1 MIDFIL
7 KKHLKENKNKIA
19 IVDGC
24 TKITYEELYNNI
36 GKKIQKL
43 NNIEIKKNSI
53 IILKLKTEQ
62 MFIEYFFSI
71 LNIGAIPVL
80 CPYDIGNYELN
91 NIIKETSSIGIICEE
106 DINFLESITRFEK
119 YIFLDKGS
127 NIIFAGTNDFNSTKF
142 TEDNKIEF
150 IMMSGGT
157 TGIPKLVPIYSE
169 KIKKHLKI
177 VVEHYKLNNNTRL
190 LSILPL
196 NHKFGLYSPGIL
208 SVFYAGGTVIFGDAK
223 NPSIFEKIKKCSINF
238 ISITPSLMKMLLSCM
253 EEYTYKV
260 DIIVIGGELVDSILA
275 KKIELKMGCTLIQ
288 SYGMT
293 EGVLFATS
301 IEDNDKTRFFTQGKN
316 ISIKDSW
323 KIVDELGNELE
334 KNMVGEVLY
343 RGDFLFKG
351 YLNKRLNGGIFNNNY
366 FKTGDMAFIND
377 DGNIV
382 IVGRK
387 VEQIN
392 IAGEKVF
399 PQEIEYHL
407 KKIAGFKESIIL
419 GLPDEFT
426 GERICAVIVTEQD
439 LENKII
445 RKKIQNQLDR
455 IGISKY
461 KYPTQVVVR
470 KNLPY
475 TNVGKLDKNK
485 LKEEIINYGK

>member
-1 MIDFIL
+1 M
-7 KKHLKENKNKIA
+7 
-19 IVDGC
+19 
-24 TKITYEELYNNI
+24 
-36 GKKIQKL
+36 
-43 NNIEIKKNSI
+43 
-53 IILKLKTEQ
+53 
-62 MFIEYFFSI
+62 
-71 LNIGAIPVL
+71 
-80 CPYDIGNYELN
+80 
-91 NIIKETSSIGIICEE
+91 
-106 DINFLESITRFEK
+106 R
-119 YIFLDKGS
+119 
-127 NIIFAGTNDFNSTKF
+127 
-142 TEDNKIEF
+142 
-150 IMMSGGT
+150 
-157 TGIPKLVPIYSE
+157 
-169 KIKKHLKI
+169 
-177 VVEHYKLNNNTRL
+177 
-190 LSILPL
+190 
-196 NHKFGLYSPGIL
+196 
-208 SVFYAGGTVIFGDAK
+208 GGTVIFGDAK

-343 RGDFLFKG
+343 KGDFLFKG
-351 YLNKRLNGGIFNNNY
+351 YLNKKLNGGIFNNNY

-439 LENKII
+439 LEYKII

>member
-1 MIDFIL
+1 
-7 KKHLKENKNKIA
+7 
-19 IVDGC
+19 
-24 TKITYEELYNNI
+24 
-36 GKKIQKL
+36 
-43 NNIEIKKNSI
+43 
-53 IILKLKTEQ
+53 
-62 MFIEYFFSI
+62 
-71 LNIGAIPVL
+71 
-80 CPYDIGNYELN
+80 
-91 NIIKETSSIGIICEE
+91 
-106 DINFLESITRFEK
+106 
-119 YIFLDKGS
+119 
-127 NIIFAGTNDFNSTKF
+127 
-142 TEDNKIEF
+142 
-150 IMMSGGT
+150 
-157 TGIPKLVPIYSE
+157 
-169 KIKKHLKI
+169 
-177 VVEHYKLNNNTRL
+177 
-190 LSILPL
+190 
-196 NHKFGLYSPGIL
+196 
-208 SVFYAGGTVIFGDAK
+208 
-223 NPSIFEKIKKCSINF
+223 
-238 ISITPSLMKMLLSCM
+238 
-253 EEYTYKV
+253 
-260 DIIVIGGELVDSILA
+260 
-275 KKIELKMGCTLIQ
+275 
-288 SYGMT
+288 
-293 EGVLFATS
+293 
-301 IEDNDKTRFFTQGKN
+301 
-316 ISIKDSW
+316 
-323 KIVDELGNELE
+323 
-334 KNMVGEVLY
+334 MVGEVLY

-351 YLNKRLNGGIFNNNY
+351 YLNKKLNGGIFNNNY

-439 LENKII
+439 LEYKII